1 MEDCPMKKLAGFLFL
16 ILVVY
21 SIYNDLNSGS
31 LPTPVSTNKIEAKT
45 VSQET
50 TPYFEQEIHPGDTV
64 LSILE
69 RNLDGPLP
77 VSITE
82 AVADFQELNNGTPP
96 EEIIIGNSYK
106 FPNYTQPQ

>member
-1 MEDCPMKKLAGFLFL
+1 MKKLVGFLFIVL
-16 ILVVY
+16 AVY
-21 SIYNDLNSGS
+21 SIYNDLTHGS
-31 LPTPVSTNKIEAKT
+31 LPTPVSTNIIEAKT
-45 VSQET
+45 VSQDT
-50 TPYFEQEIHPGDTV
+50 TPFFEQEIHPGDTV

-69 RNLDGPLP
+69 QNLDGSLP

-106 FPNYTQPQ
+106 FPNYRQSQ